1 MAKNID
7 IFFQT
12 HEAYQPKGKTK
23 LKTKDSAELN
33 LTKPLSKRV
42 YQNQI
47 IKKKVGVCRHFKKN
61 SPKNKKKV
69 ANKKLPTSA
78 NVKPLS
84 VEAKKA

>member
-42 YQNQI
+42 YQN
-47 IKKKVGVCRHFKKN
+47 
-61 SPKNKKKV
+61 
-69 ANKKLPTSA
+69 
-78 NVKPLS
+78 
-84 VEAKKA
+84 

>member
-1 MAKNID
+1 MAKNIY
-7 IFFQT
+7 IIFQT

-61 SPKNKKKV
+61 SKKKKKKV
-69 ANKKLPTSA
+69 AKKVGKKKLPTSA
-78 NVKPLS
+78 NV
-84 VEAKKA
+84 

>member
-33 LTKPLSKRV
+33 LSKPLSKRV

-47 IKKKVGVCRHFKKN
+47 IKKIRRLSALQRN
-61 SPKNKKKV
+61 SPKNEKKVGKKV
-69 ANKKLPTSA
+69 ADFRQRVTVIRCS
-78 NVKPLS
+78 
-84 VEAKKA
+84 